1 MCLPIIQDDIEQ
13 YESANALEKNM
24 QYRRAVIT
32 ELFSSITTLRCFYH
46 TAKMCPRHNS
56 RRHKCIMNHLAWKS
70 PNRGNMMSNKKCS
83 YFCVGCLSPNS
94 LMLSC
99 EESRRQEGGETLGL
113 ECVCARGRVCVCVC
127 GGEQRLAPR
136 PGQLQHIFQQK
147 SGDIS
152 SSSLLF
158 AA

>member
-1 MCLPIIQDDIEQ
+1 MSNSNCIRQIQDDIKQ
-13 YESANALEKNM
+13 YEPANTLEKNV
-24 QYRRAVIT
+24 QYRRVVIA

-46 TAKMCPRHNS
+46 TAKMYPRHNS

-70 PNRGNMMSNKKCS
+70 PNRGNMTSNKKCS

-99 EESRRQEGGETLGL
+99 EESCRQEGGETLGL
-113 ECVCARGRVCVCVC
+113 ECVCVC
-127 GGEQRLAPR
+127 GGEQRLASR